1 MYEHFYKIVNVNIL
15 YQTTLIFTFLTMGDS
30 NDNVYKSIE
39 KDFITTVD
47 TFDRIMRGIM
57 KSISN
62 LKLTQNG

>member
-1 MYEHFYKIVNVNIL
+1 LYEHFYKIVNVNIL